1 LRQSADASRNA
12 SLKVASR
19 TIEAREKDRPFRV
32 QGNVMNNHSGA
43 GQLIINLAVDSCVD
57 GACLVDGNGIN
68 PSRRGTL
75 PRQMANLWA
84 CNRGMFDLG
93 EQAAIEPCKDA
104 AIHALILDPL
114 CAAVCTPTKSRR
126 RRWRCLL
133 QRRPVFRIMAKIS
146 RHHFKPLMLTRLKG
160 RCHHTANG
168 VYRAIRAL
176 RATIGPL

>member
-1 LRQSADASRNA
+1 
-12 SLKVASR
+12 
-19 TIEAREKDRPFRV
+19 
-32 QGNVMNNHSGA
+32 MNNHGSA
-43 GQLIINLAVDSCVD
+43 GQLITNLAADSCVEV
-57 GACLVDGNGIN
+57 ACLVDGNGIN

-75 PRQMANLWA
+75 PRQMANF
-84 CNRGMFDLG
+84 CSSNRGMFDLG
-93 EQAAIEPCKDA
+93 AQAAIERSKDA

-114 CAAVCTPTKSRR
+114 CAAVCTPTKLRR

-133 QRRPVFRIMAKIS
+133 QRRPVFRIMAKIA
-146 RHHFKPLMLTRLKG
+146 RHHLKPLVLTRLKG